1 MVARE
6 MLIIG
11 VPSLVVGWGIRFVCE
26 RKTLVIRSAFLR
38 PGYVIIGILAAV
50 PIANTQALIR
60 VWNQLV
66 QPLHIPGLEVEPGI
80 EKPHID
86 SDRIRVDPLPN
97 FDCLHVLTLRL
108 LIPPHASALKL
119 IG

>member
-11 VPSLVVGWGIRFVCE
+11 VPSLVVGLGIRFVCE

-38 PGYVIIGILAAV
+38 PGYVVIGILAAV
-50 PIANTQALIR
+50 PIADAQALIR
-60 VWNQLV
+60 FGNQLV

-80 EKPHID
+80 EKPPIN
-86 SDRIRVDPLPN
+86 STPIRLTPLPN
-97 FDCLHVLTLRL
+97 FDSH
-108 LIPPHASALKL
+108 
-119 IG
+119 